1 METIKRLSYKIHADT
16 DTGCLY
22 RYVRSENEY
31 FRLHCHDYFE
41 IFLIVRGNITH
52 LINGTSQ
59 TLSEGSLVF
68 IRPDDVHNFK
78 CRGSR
83 TFANL
88 TFTKETCRELF
99 HYLSDGFPAEKL
111 LSAPL
116 PPLVLLKDKDFK
128 HLLSQLEALNAI
140 QWPDKP
146 KLKLQIRS
154 LLCEIFTRHFAD
166 FGQDKDDLLPIWL
179 EQLCKEMEKRENFM
193 EGIERMT
200 QISGKSREHIARSM
214 KKYLGQ
220 SPTEYVNSLRI
231 NYAANML
238 LNSNMPIVDLCF
250 ESGFSNVS
258 WFYTLFQ
265 HKFHMSPGDFK
276 KRMRSG

>member
-22 RYVRSENEY
+22 RYVKSENEY

-88 TFTKETCRELF
+88 TFTKETCRELSIRPPAPSCF
-99 HYLSDGFPAEKL
+99 TQGQGFQASFVPIG
-111 LSAPL
+111 SA
-116 PPLVLLKDKDFK
+116 
-128 HLLSQLEALNAI
+128 
-140 QWPDKP
+140 
-146 KLKLQIRS
+146 
-154 LLCEIFTRHFAD
+154 
-166 FGQDKDDLLPIWL
+166 
-179 EQLCKEMEKRENFM
+179 KRDPM
-193 EGIERMT
+193 AG
-200 QISGKSREHIARSM
+200 
-214 KKYLGQ
+214 
-220 SPTEYVNSLRI
+220 
-231 NYAANML
+231 
-238 LNSNMPIVDLCF
+238 
-250 ESGFSNVS
+250 
-258 WFYTLFQ
+258 
-265 HKFHMSPGDFK
+265 
-276 KRMRSG
+276 